1 MTGVESGVPVNK
13 TVFCIVVLCAA
24 FISAA
29 SGAALA
35 DGDAVA
41 GKKLF
46 ARCVAC
52 HAVTPGNHGIGP
64 SLFGVFGRKAG
75 TAAGCGYSS
84 AMKKAAPVWD
94 AQTLDR
100 YLDNPP
106 RFIPGT
112 RQTFRLTDAGDRAKV
127 IAYLATLK

>member
-1 MTGVESGVPVNK
+1 MNK
-13 TVFCIVVLCAA
+13 TVFCLVPLWAA
-24 FISAA
+24 FIIAA
-29 SGAALA
+29 SGTARAE
-35 DGDAVA
+35 GDAAA

-52 HAVTPGNHGIGP
+52 HAATPGKHGIGP

-75 TAAGCGYSS
+75 TVAGYGYSS
-84 AMKKAAPVWD
+84 AMKKAAPVWN
-94 AQTLDR
+94 AVTLDR
-100 YLDNPP
+100 HLDNPP

-112 RQTFRLTDAGDRAKV
+112 RQTFRLPDAGDRANV

>member
-1 MTGVESGVPVNK
+1 LAQRVTGVESGVPVNK

-41 GKKLF
+41 GY
-46 ARCVAC
+46 
-52 HAVTPGNHGIGP
+52 
-64 SLFGVFGRKAG
+64 
-75 TAAGCGYSS
+75 GYSS
-84 AMKKAAPVWD
+84 AMKKAAPVRD